1 MDVMDAKAGDT
12 TMVDALPDVVRIGA
26 FDFAI
31 EKMDVRDAMSRGVY
45 GQCSTQLQIISIQ
58 RHMPSRQKAIDTLL
72 HELLHAIWWERDLE
86 DADKE
91 ERTVGCLGTGLVQ
104 VHRDNPWLADW
115 IKKGT

>member
-1 MDVMDAKAGDT
+1 MAFLGDT
-12 TMVDALPDVVRIGA
+12 TMVDALPEMIKVGA

-31 EKMDVRDAMSRGVY
+31 EKVDTLEAHSRGVY
-45 GQCSTQLQIISIQ
+45 GQCSSQLMTLSIQ
-58 RHMPSRQKAIDTLL
+58 RQMPSRQKAVDTFL

-91 ERTVGCLGTGLVQ
+91 ERTVGCLSTGLVQ

>member
-1 MDVMDAKAGDT
+1 MADFGDT
-12 TMVDALPDVVRIGA
+12 TMVDALPELIRVGA

-31 EKMDVRDAMSRGVY
+31 EKIHTIEAHSRGCY
-45 GQCSTQLQIISIQ
+45 GQCSTQTLTLSIQ
-58 RHMPSRQKAIDTLL
+58 RQMPSRHKAMDTFL

-91 ERTVGCLGTGLVQ
+91 ERIVGCLGTGLVQ

-115 IKKGT
+115 IKKGM